1 MNFRWNGGAECVV
14 SGVFVVTRCRMIGLG
29 CLDDV

>member
-1 MNFRWNGGAECVV
+1 MGNGGAECVV
-14 SGVFVVTRCRMIGLG
+14 SGVFVATLARMIGLG